1 MIFNKNFSYAFDQSA
16 CEKCGGKCCIGESGN
31 IFASKEELETLRK
44 HFNLS
49 SEEFARKYLRKVGFK
64 MSFKE
69 VEFEDGFACIFFD
82 TQKRNCSIYDFRPKQ
97 CRTFPFWEYFKTH
110 QKELEKECIGICYLS

>member
-1 MIFNKNFSYAFDQSA
+1 M
-16 CEKCGGKCCIGESGN
+16 
-31 IFASKEELETLRK
+31 
-44 HFNLS
+44 
-49 SEEFARKYLRKVGFK
+49 RKVGFK

-110 QKELEKECIGICYLS
+110 QKELEKECIGICYLF

>member
-1 MIFNKNFSYAFDQSA
+1 MIFDKNFSYAFDENA
-16 CEKCGGKCCIGESGN
+16 CEKCGGKCCAGESGN
-31 IFASKEELETLRK
+31 IFASKEELEALRK
-44 HFNLS
+44 HLNLES
-49 SEEFARKYLRKVGFK
+49 KEFAEKYLRKVGFK

>member
-1 MIFNKNFSYAFDQSA
+1 MIFDKNFSYAFDENA

-31 IFASKEELETLRK
+31 IFASKEELEALRK
-44 HFNLS
+44 YLNLES
-49 SEEFARKYLRKVGFK
+49 KEFAEKYLRKVGFK

>member
-1 MIFNKNFSYAFDQSA
+1 MIFDKNFSYAFDENA
-16 CEKCGGKCCIGESGN
+16 CEKCGGKCCNGESGN
-31 IFASKEELETLRK
+31 IFASKEELEVLRK
-44 HFNLS
+44 HLNLES
-49 SEEFARKYLRKVGFK
+49 KEFAEKYLRKVGFK

-69 VEFEDGFACIFFD
+69 VECEDGFACIFFD

>member
-1 MIFNKNFSYAFDQSA
+1 MIFNKNFSYAFDENA
-16 CEKCGGKCCIGESGN
+16 CEKCGGKCCTGESGN
-31 IFASKEELETLRK
+31 IFASKEELEALRK
-44 HFNLS
+44 HLNLES
-49 SEEFARKYLRKVGFK
+49 KEFAEKYLRKVGFK

-69 VEFEDGFACIFFD
+69 VECEDGFACIFFD

>member
-1 MIFNKNFSYAFDQSA
+1 MIFDKNFSYAFDENA

-31 IFASKEELETLRK
+31 IFASKEELEALRK
-44 HFNLS
+44 HLNVES
-49 SEEFARKYLRKVGFK
+49 KEFTEKYLKKVGFR
-64 MSFKE
+64 MSFRE
-69 VEFEDGFACIFFD
+69 VKFEDGFACIFFD
-82 TQKRNCSIYDFRPKQ
+82 TQRRNCSIYDFRPKQ

>member
-1 MIFNKNFSYAFDQSA
+1 MIFNKDFSYGFNENA
-16 CEKCGGKCCIGESGN
+16 CQKCGGKCCTGESGN
-31 IFASKEELETLRK
+31 IFANKEELKALREHLQLDEK
-44 HFNLS
+44 
-49 SEEFARKYLRKVGFK
+49 EFALKYLKKVGFR

-82 TQKRNCSIYDFRPKQ
+82 KEKRNCSIYDFRPMQ

-110 QKELEKECIGICYLS
+110 QEELKKECIGICYLS

>member
-1 MIFNKNFSYAFDQSA
+1 MIFDKNFSYAFDENA

-31 IFASKEELETLRK
+31 IFVSKEELEALRRYL
-44 HFNLS
+44 NLES
-49 SEEFARKYLRKVGFK
+49 KEFTEKYLKKVGFK

-110 QKELEKECIGICYLS
+110 QKELKKECIGICYLS

>member
-1 MIFNKNFSYAFDQSA
+1 MIFDKNFSYAFDENA
-16 CEKCGGKCCIGESGN
+16 CEKCGGRCCTGESGK
-31 IFASKEELETLRK
+31 IFASKEELEVLRK
-44 HFNLS
+44 HLNL
-49 SEEFARKYLRKVGFK
+49 ERKEFAEKYLRKVGFK

-69 VEFEDGFACIFFD
+69 VECEDGFACIFFD